1 MAFYEDELMRKTYMV
16 LENVRGENLFDFVKD
31 KYSRCDERP
40 ISLNLIKSI
49 MSQLFGVLNY
59 LHQNKVCHRDLKP
72 DNILIRSDMEDVN
85 L

>member
-1 MAFYEDELMRKTYMV
+1 MRKTYMV
-16 LENVRGENLFDFVKD
+16 LENVKGKNLFDFVID
-31 KYSRCDERP
+31 KYSKCGERP

-49 MSQLFGVLNY
+49 MSQLFVVLNY

-72 DNILIRSDMEDVN
+72 DNILIRSDMQDVN

>member
-1 MAFYEDELMRKTYMV
+1 MRKTYMV
-16 LENVRGENLFDFVKD
+16 LENVEGKNLFDFVID
-31 KYSRCDERP
+31 KSSKCGEKP

-49 MSQLFGVLNY
+49 MCQLFGVLNY

-72 DNILIRSDMEDVN
+72 DNILISSDMQDVD